1 MEHVIRTDMAR
12 EIAEIMEQLPDWKAE
27 IVLLFVRGLN
37 RNNDEPRNV
46 QEGGDSSA
54 ER

>member
-37 RNNDEPRNV
+37 RNKDESKND
-46 QEGGDSSA
+46 QKGGASHDK
-54 ER
+54 

>member
-1 MEHVIRTDMAR
+1 MENMIRTDMAR

-37 RNNDEPRNV
+37 RNNDESKND
-46 QEGGDSSA
+46 QKGGASHDK
-54 ER
+54 